1 MILDIWFELTLL
13 SKVCSEPTQ
22 APEVRLFAEISPV
35 LNYGLFFWR
44 PPSLMFDWILTIL
57 QRVVTRLSR
66 FLRINTWGTFEWY
79 TILIWDICLFIL
91 RTFFKVFSLRRQQM
105 WEENICIISSFWG
118 KINFL
123 NLCSESSIDYST

>member
-44 PPSLMFDWILTIL
+44 PPSLMFDWIVTIL
-57 QRVVTRLSR
+57 QRVVTRLSKISKDKYLR
-66 FLRINTWGTFEWY
+66 NFWMIHYSNLRHLPFQIAHFFQNIFAQASTNVGGKHLHNFLFLRKNQ
-79 TILIWDICLFIL
+79 
-91 RTFFKVFSLRRQQM
+91 FFKL
-105 WEENICIISSFWG
+105 IFW
-118 KINFL
+118 K
-123 NLCSESSIDYST
+123 

>member
-44 PPSLMFDWILTIL
+44 PPSLMFDWIVTIL
-57 QRVVTRLSR
+57 QRVVTRLSKISKDKY
-66 FLRINTWGTFEWY
+66 LRNFWMIHYSN
-79 TILIWDICLFIL
+79 L
-91 RTFFKVFSLRRQQM
+91 RHLPFQIAHFFQNIFAQASTNQ
-105 WEENICIISSFWG
+105 NICIISSFWG

-123 NLCSESSIDYST
+123 NLYSESSIDYST